1 MLWPGTLT
9 GLPPA
14 GYRPR
19 RGPTMMIPAS
29 AAHPPTLCTTVDP
42 EKSFIPARARKPP
55 PQTQ

>member
-1 MLWPGTLT
+1 
-9 GLPPA
+9 
-14 GYRPR
+14 
-19 RGPTMMIPAS
+19 MMIPAS